1 MNEPPS
7 ELTIDLAEMK
17 GLDIPPTPRLARN
30 LFARSDSEKSPPS
43 PQTAEE
49 KRCRG
54 EPFHITVSRLLFQ
67 ALPSLEFATI
77 ISTVKEFFG
86 DNHITTEDGLS
97 SLIPSDDLP
106 LANTCDKESYW
117 QIVIFRRAMSTV
129 ISGCCQFHLLPNTPY
144 SLLLQH
150 SRAPT
155 SSVVSDF
162 TPTPTKVYSVK
173 TVATVSLTPFS
184 GLTSDFKDWFDS
196 VANAY
201 GICGH
206 QCFLDSEKICTD
218 NDPVSYSIKCNL
230 SAALKN
236 GTLAYLCEEMKAERN
251 AFVFLQGIRSA
262 ADEKADHRNRE
273 FKQWLDLFTQT
284 LKTPDDCF
292 GFINKFSLSISALK
306 EAKSAAVQDDVLL
319 RALLLQA
326 IQCEDFTDVKLE
338 ITKDL
343 DMKPDAIIKSLK
355 AHKLALDSEEI
366 ISDGRSTMT
375 SPRQVRRGHIS
386 DGASKFG
393 DTKPTFRIPR
403 WPRGLYEVCTGPLW
417 KQLTAWKML
426 VNKEKLNDDERK
438 RLREFTIQQ
447 DRPDSDTDQRH
458 NHQRPQR
465 TRRYDDRPPPR
476 DDRRPIDRSRDGSLG
491 KATRFADKR
500 NRDESVG
507 RSSRTNRHSN
517 DDRRVRRRSTQCD
530 SSDAED
536 YPDDDYSASSL
547 HSGAITS
554 RRSHRS
560 DSEDPDPAARRVLM
574 GGAPRR

>member
-1 MNEPPS
+1 MGEPPS
-7 ELTIDLAEMK
+7 ELTIDLAGMK

-30 LFARSDSEKSPPS
+30 LFNRSDSTNSPPS
-43 PQTAEE
+43 PQTEEE
-49 KRCRG
+49 KRCNG
-54 EPFHITVSRLLFQ
+54 EQFHITVSRLLFQ
-67 ALPSLEFATI
+67 ALPSLDFAII

-97 SLIPSDDLP
+97 SLVPSDDLP
-106 LANTCDKESYW
+106 IATSCDKDSYW

-129 ISGCCQFHLLPNTPY
+129 ISGCRQYHLLPNTPY

-150 SRAPT
+150 SRAPAA
-155 SSVVSDF
+155 SVVSDY
-162 TPTPTKVYSVK
+162 TSTSTKAYSVK
-173 TVATVSLTPFS
+173 TVATVSLPSFS

-206 QCFLDSEKICTD
+206 QCFLDSERICTA
-218 NDPVSYSIKCNL
+218 NDEVSYSIKCNL
-230 SAALKN
+230 SSALKN

-284 LKTPDDCF
+284 LKTPDDCY

-306 EAKSAAVQDDVLL
+306 EAKSAAVQDDILL

-326 IQCEDFTDVKLE
+326 IQCEDFVDVKLE

-366 ISDGRSTMT
+366 LSDGRSTMT
-375 SPRQVRRGHIS
+375 SPRQVRRGNIS

-393 DTKPTFRIPR
+393 DTKPAFRIPR
-403 WPRGLYEVCTGPLW
+403 WPRGLYEVCTAPLW

-426 VNKEKLNDDERK
+426 VNKDKLNDDEHK

-447 DRPDSDTDQRH
+447 DRPDSDADQRR

-465 TRRYDDRPPPR
+465 SRRYDAHPPPR
-476 DDRRPIDRSRDGSLG
+476 DDRRPQDRSRDGSSG
-491 KATRFADKR
+491 KATRFEDKR
-500 NRDESVG
+500 NRDESGG

-517 DDRRVRRRSTQCD
+517 DDRRVRRRINQSD
-530 SSDAED
+530 FSDADD
-536 YPDDDYSASSL
+536 YPDDDYSEASMQ
-547 HSGAITS
+547 SGAITS
-554 RRSHRS
+554 RRSHRE